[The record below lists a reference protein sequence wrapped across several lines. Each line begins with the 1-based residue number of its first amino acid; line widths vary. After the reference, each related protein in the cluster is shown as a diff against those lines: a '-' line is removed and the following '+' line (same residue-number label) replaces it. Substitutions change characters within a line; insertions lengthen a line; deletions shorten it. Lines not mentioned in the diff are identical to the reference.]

1 MSVELQVVYRKAEEK
16 DWKKVLELY
25 NSLSDEDLYLRF
37 FSYHRLSEEEAKK
50 IVSGGDHYT
59 IVVELGDKIIGEG
72 TIYND
77 GEFALVVHPN
87 YRRMGIGTEI
97 VKRLIEVAKEWN
109 LCGVKFYTLPDN
121 YPMIRIGKKLG
132 FTLTEDEDEV
142 FGYLKLECKKD

>member
-1 MSVELQVVYRKAEEK
+1 MSLELQVNYRKAEEK
-16 DWKKVLELY
+16 DWEKILELY
-25 NSLSDEDLYLRF
+25 NSLSSEDLYLRF
-37 FSYHRLSEEEAKK
+37 FSYHRLTLEEAKK

-59 IVVELGDKIIGEG
+59 IVAESEGKIIGEG
-72 TIYND
+72 TLYND

-97 VKRLIEVAKEWN
+97 VRKLIEKAKEEK

-132 FTLTEDEDEV
+132 FTISEDVDEV
-142 FGYLKLECKKD
+142 FGYLKLNCS